1 MAPHAF
7 ALLSLTLTPLRTTRT
22 LAGTKVMMQQE
33 VVLSSLGM
41 NHGEGNK
48 LLDVFESLDADGR

>member
-1 MAPHAF
+1 
-7 ALLSLTLTPLRTTRT
+7 
-22 LAGTKVMMQQE
+22 MMQQE